1 MKIKLSL
8 IVASM
13 FLFAACQNEEHG
25 QDHEHANTATE
36 VHTSDG
42 KTLALNNGA
51 KWQTDESTRQHAAAL
66 QGIADGFPFNENT
79 TLEAFHNHAEA
90 MQTELNYLIQD
101 CRMKGAEHDALH
113 LWLEPV
119 LEDTRQVSETSDAAA
134 AQAATKQLHEDIRK
148 FPQYFQ

>member
-1 MKIKLSL
+1 MNIRILLAATLMLS
-8 IVASM
+8 
-13 FLFAACQNEEHG
+13 FGACQESQEH
-25 QDHEHANTATE
+25 DHDHAAMETHGHA
-36 VHTSDG
+36 HDS

-51 KWQTDESTRQHAAAL
+51 KWQTDESTRQHAATL
-66 QGIADGFPFNENT
+66 SGIADAFPYHENT
-79 TLEAFHNHAEA
+79 TLEAFHQHAEA

-119 LEDTRQVSETSDAAA
+119 LEDTRDLSDTQDAVAAA
-134 AQAATKQLHEDIRK
+134 AATKKLHEDIRK